1 MVSRVTVT
9 MTGLAALALVP
20 AALVAVY
27 VILPAFV
34 ESLPALFVLLP
45 AVVALSISK
54 ILSAYLNGLAHT
66 SFVSFMATS
75 ALILN
80 IVMNFVLIPAWGIVG
95 AAAASLISYTFGA
108 VLAITFSSRLSGA
121 PPLSFVIPTRH
132 DFANVVSMTTHHPRP
147 GARRACGPRRPVP
160 DMDSDPDLCRR
171 RVGFDAHE
179 RGARRAGRRRGH
191 RARRPRPRPDGSRAG
206 CARPRRTC

>member
-1 MVSRVTVT
+1 MFFLPDSVVLVFFPHVAGGSREEANAAVPMVSRVTVA

-20 AALVAVY
+20 AALLAVY
-27 VILPAFV
+27 IILPAFV
-34 ESLPALFVLLP
+34 DSLPALFVLLP
-45 AVVALSISK
+45 GVVALSISK

-80 IVMNFVLIPAWGIVG
+80 VVMNFILIPVWGIVG

-121 PPLSFVIPTRH
+121 KPLSFVIPTRQ
-132 DFANVVSMTTHHPRP
+132 DVANVVSMTMTILGQVRSRLRP
-147 GARRACGPRRPVP
+147 
-160 DMDSDPDLCRR
+160 
-171 RVGFDAHE
+171 E
-179 RGARRAGRRRGH
+179 KAGV
-191 RARRPRPRPDGSRAG
+191 
-206 CARPRRTC
+206 